1 MKIEIPKEILYFPYT
16 FSILILS
23 IAFLMTLYFW
33 LNDPLIKNIRFFT
46 LLFFGTLLFLN
57 WLHWR
62 NRFYKLFQIQ
72 LDEINRKL
80 REKREMIDKKL
91 KEKWTETSETPREE
105 LIKWFIQENKKV
117 QEKYENAVSQL
128 FKSMIPF
135 P

>member
-16 FSILILS
+16 FSIIILS

-33 LNDPLIKNIRFFT
+33 LNDPFIKNIRFFT

-91 KEKWTETSETPREE
+91 KEKWAETSETAREE

-117 QEKYENAVSQL
+117 QEEYENAVSQL

>member
-46 LLFFGTLLFLN
+46 LLSFGTLFFLN

-91 KEKWTETSETPREE
+91 KEKWAETSETEREE

-117 QEKYENAVSQL
+117 QEEYENAVSQL